1 MNRKIITILIVLSF
15 LTMMLN
21 SVVLVQGQTIHP
33 PELIN
38 VMVFVEYT
46 VGTTEWWGQGIGIT
60 VIDPEGIDNL
70 LDNGAVSI
78 EILAPDGDLYPKTGD
93 ELVVFTNYETDP
105 PNIHIL
111 WFNPLSQPPILGIYE
126 ITVTDN
132 DGLSTTYIT
141 QPTQRVSTRV
151 PSLSISSLIGN
162 PSELIYAGGP
172 LTFSWVSFSPETNAY
187 QLGLMGP
194 SVDWA
199 IKIGV
204 PGGSAASAA
213 TGARQRFRFR
223 YGGPRLDMGV
233 TYDVH
238 LFAYEDTRV
247 AEIEFLR
254 VTSIRNVRFTTYNT
268 EVLIGLLEDLKTAVD
283 ALEESDFRERLRIL
297 DWEAFRDITSN
308 RIGVLIDLLTDDPA
322 LSMLQVYLRML
333 GINRVLQRA
342 LKPTHISGA
351 MMLPH
356 PVVRRCNDIV
366 KLLKIRLPAAS
377 IGGIST

>member
-38 VMVFVEYT
+38 VMVFVEYA
-46 VGTTEWWGQGIGIT
+46 VGTTEGWGQGIGIT
-60 VIDPEGIDNL
+60 VIDPDGIDNL

-93 ELVVFTNYETDP
+93 ELFVFTNYETDP

-172 LTFSWVSFSPETNAY
+172 LTFSWVSFSPETNGY
-187 QLGLMGP
+187 RLELMGP
-194 SVDWA
+194 GVDWA
-199 IKIGV
+199 KEIVSGMSGAMGAI
-204 PGGSAASAA
+204 GGSGLR
-213 TGARQRFRFR
+213 TFTVR
-223 YGGPRLDMGV
+223 YDGPRLDMGV
-233 TYDVH
+233 TYNVY
-238 LFAYEDTRV
+238 LFAYEHTRV

-254 VTSIRNVRFTTYNT
+254 VTSIRNVQFTTYSND
-268 EVLIGLLEDLKTAVD
+268 VLIILLEDLKTAVD
-283 ALEESDFRERLRIL
+283 ALEESDFRERLRIF
-297 DWEAFRDITSN
+297 DWEAFRDKTSN

-322 LSMLQVYLRML
+322 FSMLQVYRTMLAFRRVLARELKPSML
-333 GINRVLQRA
+333 GIGLRR
-342 LKPTHISGA
+342 
-351 MMLPH
+351 PH
-356 PVVRRCNDIV
+356 PVVRQCNDIV
-366 KLLKIRLPAAS
+366 KLLRIRF
-377 IGGIST
+377 GI